1 MIDVL
6 STAIV
11 CGVVVAVDA
20 LFYSHVQDGKP
31 EFRSIPVPPHRF
43 TPLKESWMK
52 IFAPIVEHLK
62 LQIRLNLRSKHVEI
76 RVGEGEGRWLRSS
89 VPSD

>member
-1 MIDVL
+1 ML
-6 STAIV
+6 
-11 CGVVVAVDA
+11 
-20 LFYSHVQDGKP
+20 YSHVQDGKP

-76 RVGEGEGRWLRSS
+76 RVWGGGGRGE
-89 VPSD
+89 VVTQFCPK